1 MLNYSIYNIFVC
13 FWNTVIYVINAKYEI
28 KRIYVVKAKY
38 KLMETLAW
46 NPPPHPTPTPTRKMG
61 GTIFSSFRGL

>member
-28 KRIYVVKAKY
+28 KRIYVMKAKY

-46 NPPPHPTPTPTRKMG
+46 NPPPHPTPTRKMG
-61 GTIFSSFRGL
+61 GEGTIFSSFRGL